1 MTREPTELEQY
12 YLELVNRARANPNAE
27 VDRLSGL
34 VWGDEGDRKTPDL
47 NEGLAPGTILAAPKQ
62 PLAFDPRLID
72 AASDYSGLLLLT
84 EQFSHTADGTSLSR
98 MVAAGYVFSPPS
110 RAGEN
115 LATTASRLLHLIG
128 PERVNKHHEGLF
140 IDGDVA
146 GRGHRINLLQDGFRE
161 VGIAMLAD
169 TDGIS
174 IFGPGFNEVLST
186 QNFASSNGRIFVTGV
201 IYHDFNLNLFYDPGE
216 TAGILPLTVKTTGG
230 ALVASGTSFISGGYS
245 INLNGVPPGDY
256 MLSARDPLGNEETAV
271 FSWGGTRNV
280 KIDLVDP
287 EFPGPPVIDIPFRPD
302 GCIGANS
309 TSFTGNELFDPTG
322 MKQSVSLT
330 ARSPKSLSWHARFEN
345 DGSSQD
351 NFIIDGTVGSRL
363 FDVTYLRR
371 RGSTTSANVTAAVL
385 TGLQDTVQSGS
396 SMSFEILVKPRTR
409 ALGRRNGISF
419 RLGATS
425 SGDRT
430 KVDRLTGV
438 LENRTKKAR
447 RTRR

>member
-1 MTREPTELEQY
+1 
-12 YLELVNRARANPNAE
+12 
-27 VDRLSGL
+27 
-34 VWGDEGDRKTPDL
+34 
-47 NEGLAPGTILAAPKQ
+47 
-62 PLAFDPRLID
+62 
-72 AASDYSGLLLLT
+72 
-84 EQFSHTADGTSLSR
+84 
-98 MVAAGYVFSPPS
+98 
-110 RAGEN
+110 
-115 LATTASRLLHLIG
+115 
-128 PERVNKHHEGLF
+128 
-140 IDGDVA
+140 
-146 GRGHRINLLQDGFRE
+146 
-161 VGIAMLAD
+161 
-169 TDGIS
+169 
-174 IFGPGFNEVLST
+174 
-186 QNFASSNGRIFVTGV
+186 
-201 IYHDFNLNLFYDPGE
+201 
-216 TAGILPLTVKTTGG
+216 VKTTGG

>member
-1 MTREPTELEQY
+1 
-12 YLELVNRARANPNAE
+12 
-27 VDRLSGL
+27 
-34 VWGDEGDRKTPDL
+34 
-47 NEGLAPGTILAAPKQ
+47 
-62 PLAFDPRLID
+62 
-72 AASDYSGLLLLT
+72 
-84 EQFSHTADGTSLSR
+84 
-98 MVAAGYVFSPPS
+98 
-110 RAGEN
+110 
-115 LATTASRLLHLIG
+115 
-128 PERVNKHHEGLF
+128 
-140 IDGDVA
+140 
-146 GRGHRINLLQDGFRE
+146 
-161 VGIAMLAD
+161 
-169 TDGIS
+169 
-174 IFGPGFNEVLST
+174 
-186 QNFASSNGRIFVTGV
+186 
-201 IYHDFNLNLFYDPGE
+201 
-216 TAGILPLTVKTTGG
+216 
-230 ALVASGTSFISGGYS
+230 
-245 INLNGVPPGDY
+245 
-256 MLSARDPLGNEETAV
+256 
-271 FSWGGTRNV
+271 
-280 KIDLVDP
+280 
-287 EFPGPPVIDIPFRPD
+287 
-302 GCIGANS
+302 
-309 TSFTGNELFDPTG
+309 